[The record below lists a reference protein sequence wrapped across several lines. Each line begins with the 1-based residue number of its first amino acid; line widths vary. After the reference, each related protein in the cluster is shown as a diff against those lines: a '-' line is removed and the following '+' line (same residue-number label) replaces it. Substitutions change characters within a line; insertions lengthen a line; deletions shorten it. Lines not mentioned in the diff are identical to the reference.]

1 MLLSDRDIQQ
11 ALYDGEL
18 IISPSSLDGRMI
30 QPASI
35 DLRLGTALQLQ
46 RGTPIPG
53 VVIDPNEVDVT
64 DHLARYTEPVDISGS
79 KTMDFVP
86 GMFLIGQTL
95 ERVTL
100 ATSLAGRVEGRS
112 RLARLG
118 IGVHITAPK
127 IDPGFSNNITLEMF
141 NIGPSTIRLRAGM
154 AICTLLVERLSSPA
168 DTGYTGMFQGRIN

>member
-1 MLLSDRDIQQ
+1 MLLSDRDIRQ
-11 ALYDGEL
+11 AIENGEL
-18 IISPSSLDGRMI
+18 AIDPLPVGRDRM

-35 DLRLGTALQLQ
+35 DLRLGPALQLQ
-46 RGTPIPG
+46 RGMPITG

-64 DHLARYTEPVDISGS
+64 DHLARYSEPVDISGGNPF
-79 KTMDFVP
+79 DFGP
-86 GMFLIGQTL
+86 GMFAIGQTL

-100 ATSLAGRVEGRS
+100 DTVLAGRVEGRS

-141 NIGPSTIRLRAGM
+141 SIGPSTIRLRAGM
-154 AICTLLVERLSSPA
+154 IICTLLVERLSSPA
-168 DTGYTGMFQGRIN
+168 DEGYSGIFQG

>member
-1 MLLSDRDIQQ
+1 MLLSDRDIRQ
-11 ALYDGEL
+11 AIENGEL
-18 IISPSSLDGRMI
+18 TIDPLPVGRDRM

-35 DLRLGTALQLQ
+35 DLRLGPALQLQ
-46 RGTPIPG
+46 RGMPITG

-64 DHLARYTEPVDISGS
+64 DHLARYTEPVDISGGS
-79 KTMDFVP
+79 LLDFGP
-86 GMFLIGQTL
+86 GMFAIGQTL

-100 ATSLAGRVEGRS
+100 ATALAGRVEGRS

-141 NIGPSTIRLRAGM
+141 NIGPSTIRLQSGM
-154 AICTLLVERLSSPA
+154 VICTLLVERLSSPA
-168 DTGYTGMFQGRIN
+168 EAGYNGIFQG